1 MKYSYKLRQV
11 DLAHSR
17 KTLAIDLPVE
27 LAVVETFLMSDIN
40 QGSKNSFLKAIDR
53 VLNGESEYQEITGN
67 VCCLEIRKNTTK
79 VINVLA
85 EFTDENIDSE
95 CLIETAELRK
105 LIETWLDAKSKFDK
119 SSSV

>member
-27 LAVVETFLMSDIN
+27 LSVVETFLMSDIN
-40 QGSKNSFLKAIDR
+40 QGSKHSFLKAIDR
-53 VLNGESEYQEITGN
+53 VLNGEAEYQEITGN
-67 VCCLEIRKNTTK
+67 VCCLEIRKDKTK

-85 EFTDENIDSE
+85 EIANEGIDSE
-95 CLIETAELRK
+95 CLIETDELREF
-105 LIETWLDAKSKFDK
+105 IETWLDAKSKFDE
-119 SSSV
+119 SSNV